1 MRSRLMSGIAAIALT
16 ACTVVATAAPASAA
30 PWGWHHGWHGGWGGA
45 VAAGVIGGAVAA
57 ATSPLWAPGYYDY
70 YPGYAYEPY
79 GYTVA
84 PGPMAGGTTP
94 RTASSASARTIR
106 QPERIWALTGNIIPA
121 RKPRQPPPAPSKRG
135 AARPRWGIESRL

>member
-1 MRSRLMSGIAAIALT
+1 MRSRLLSGIAAVALT
-16 ACTVVATAAPASAA
+16 AFTVVATAAPASAA

-84 PGPMAGGTTP
+84 PGPVAVAGGN
-94 RTASSASARTIR
+94 SAAYC
-106 QPERIWALTGNIIPA
+106 
-121 RKPRQPPPAPSKRG
+121 
-135 AARPRWGIESRL
+135 ESRFRSYNPSTGMYLGFDGQYHPCP